1 MGRGVSAVV
10 VLDAPR
16 GTLRVDLARVRV
28 QRKSLLEI
36 AGVIGLP
43 PGLHRVEVNDGER
56 GAALWLQVE
65 PGRLVVKA
73 WDAGLL
79 VDPDPFRTAQVQGL
93 AAEEGLAEH
102 LAAYPAGAN
111 APWPALVAPLERLGP
126 AGARLHKRDPDGFAA
141 PLEAALEGTHGG
153 RAPALL
159 GELAQAFLAGF
170 VDEDE
175 AAQERWR
182 HLARAV
188 LTGADLVGA
197 HPQLF
202 DEATALLVAQLQLLP
217 VELSPD
223 AACADDA
230 RRLAE
235 AFAAHPHLAAAG
247 QRLQEHLAQRGL
259 G

>member
-36 AGVIGLP
+36 AGVVGLP
-43 PGLHRVEVNDGER
+43 TGLHRVEVNDGER

-93 AAEEGLAEH
+93 AAEEGLDPH
-102 LAAYPAGAN
+102 LTAYPAAPN
-111 APWPALVAPLERLGP
+111 APWAALVAPLERLGP
-126 AGARLHKRDPDGFAA
+126 AGARVHRRDPEGADA
-141 PLEAALEGTHGG
+141 PLEAALQTHGG

-159 GELAQAFLAGF
+159 GEVAQAFLAGF

-188 LTGADLVGA
+188 LSGADLVA
-197 HPQLF
+197 RHPQLF
-202 DEATALLVAQLQLLP
+202 DEATALLVAQQQLLP
-217 VELSPD
+217 VEVSPEAGC
-223 AACADDA
+223 AAEA
-230 RRLAE
+230 RRLVE
-235 AFAAHPHLAAAG
+235 ALGAHPHLAEAG
-247 QRLQEHLAQRGL
+247 RRLREHLSQRGL
-259 G
+259 